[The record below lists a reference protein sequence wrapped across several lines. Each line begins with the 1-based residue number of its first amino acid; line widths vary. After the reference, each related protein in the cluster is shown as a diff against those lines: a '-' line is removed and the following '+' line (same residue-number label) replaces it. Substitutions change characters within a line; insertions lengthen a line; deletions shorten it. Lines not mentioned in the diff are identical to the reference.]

1 MPKGIVLRP
10 PLITIL
16 ESKCYGAAAQ
26 SSSSRTA
33 GTHGRPEVRFHT
45 TAAARVAKF
54 PVNYEL
60 PHTGALKN
68 MGDSI
73 SPSST
78 RRRGKANAHRDR
90 YRRRGRDWPDLVGR
104 SDVRVGPRGQR
115 RRRAKHP
122 DGSRHWS
129 PLLKMP
135 TLDRSR
141 RRARLNVP
149 RLRASPTG
157 QLVASTR
164 LAVRHGAP
172 ASLAPG
178 LARTSQPLPPCQ
190 QQEGKEEHEAR
201 KVDGAGEGLGRVRI
215 GQRHPISRFPAS
227 DERE

>member
-68 MGDSI
+68 MGASI

-104 SDVRVGPRGQR
+104 SDVRVGPHGQ
-115 RRRAKHP
+115 
-122 DGSRHWS
+122 G
-129 PLLKMP
+129 
-135 TLDRSR
+135 R
-141 RRARLNVP
+141 RRARHSHHQPANPLSHP
-149 RLRASPTG
+149 PHHRQG
-157 QLVASTR
+157 QTITPQVER
-164 LAVRHGAP
+164 LAA
-172 ASLAPG
+172 ALEKLDG
-178 LARTSQPLPPCQ
+178 LEALP
-190 QQEGKEEHEAR
+190 EEW
-201 KVDGAGEGLGRVRI
+201 LG
-215 GQRHPISRFPAS
+215 
-227 DERE
+227 

>member
-68 MGDSI
+68 MGASI

-135 TLDRSR
+135 TPNRPLDYFGSAGLLWAINGGRLVELRSPEIGVPWR
-141 RRARLNVP
+141 RVWSANWSRIEV
-149 RLRASPTG
+149 RAS
-157 QLVASTR
+157 A
-164 LAVRHGAP
+164 
-172 ASLAPG
+172 
-178 LARTSQPLPPCQ
+178 
-190 QQEGKEEHEAR
+190 
-201 KVDGAGEGLGRVRI
+201 
-215 GQRHPISRFPAS
+215 
-227 DERE
+227 